1 MGSEG
6 TIPDDVRRMMAVAQQ
21 AFLEM
26 DAAEGLC
33 SDDEGYHPP
42 DLLLVEHLGDG
53 KGKDKGKTGCARLD
67 AALHR
72 MAAIADQPGW
82 SDDEEC
88 NGYTRDGTLGLDH
101 ASQLQIHRLRLA
113 HPTPRRPKNLLASEW
128 GSFCIGCVARLQLMY
143 MKFDSI
149 SPAMCKGRP
158 SFRTQVLSLNFYWP
172 MDL

>member
-101 ASQLQIHRLRLA
+101 VGGGKAKGKSQTAPVVFEQYKLGHGKGTNKSKSKS
-113 HPTPRRPKNLLASEW
+113 TPDS
-128 GSFCIGCVARLQLMY
+128 SFATSSSHS
-143 MKFDSI
+143 KTS
-149 SPAMCKGRP
+149 KE
-158 SFRTQVLSLNFYWP
+158 SFGK
-172 MDL
+172 